1 MSEIKIK
8 TNVKKS
14 EYVRR
19 RPKGGFS
26 SAALFRRAQGCEA
39 RGGRGR
45 GALPRSGGWD
55 EANGERRKN
64 VSKRE

>member
-8 TNVKKS
+8 TNVKK
-14 EYVRR
+14 VRIC
-19 RPKGGFS
+19 PSK
-26 SAALFRRAQGCEA
+26 AQG
-39 RGGRGR
+39 RFFVR
-45 GALPRSGGWD
+45 GGWD